1 MTVPRTGDN
10 DQEVHH
16 PVFARFFDR
25 LSRWMEPEVGA
36 HRDRL
41 LAGLT
46 GRVIEVGAGN
56 GINFTR
62 YPASVEEVVAIEPEP
77 FMRAKAERAARGA
90 PIRVDVRPG
99 VAASLPFPPDSFDGA
114 VACLVLCTVPEL
126 DAALLELRRVLKP
139 GGELRFLEHV
149 RAPRAAKAALQRVLD
164 RSGIWPL
171 IGGGCHCSR
180 PTPDSIAAA
189 GFQTTEL
196 ETLMLGP
203 SWVVTNPHVRGVAHL
218 SG

>member
-1 MTVPRTGDN
+1 MPASTNGGG
-10 DQEVHH
+10 QQVHH
-16 PVFARFFDR
+16 PVFARCFDR
-25 LSRWMEPEVGA
+25 LSRWMEPEIGV

-56 GINFTR
+56 GVNFAR

-77 FMRAKAERAARGA
+77 FLRAKAEHAARHA
-90 PIRVDVRPG
+90 PVRVAVRAG
-99 VAASLPFPPDSFDGA
+99 VAASLPFPPASFDGA

-126 DAALLELRRVLKP
+126 DAALLELKRVLKP

-149 RAPRAAKAALQRVLD
+149 RAPGASKAALQRVLD
-164 RSGIWPL
+164 RARIWPL
-171 IGGGCHCSR
+171 VGGGCHCSR
-180 PTPDSIAAA
+180 QTPDSIAAA
-189 GFQTTEL
+189 GFQITEL

-203 SWVVTNPHVRGVAHL
+203 SLLVTNPHVRGVARL